1 MVDVSTFGELKDNN
15 SNKKVITKKW
25 CNGKKES
32 GTGKLNLYKVIG
44 FDLPLRLSKLS
55 VSSCVSGIV

>member
-1 MVDVSTFGELKDNN
+1 MVDASTFGELKDNS

-32 GTGKLNLYKVIG
+32 GTGKINIEGHFIWLAIEIAQA
-44 FDLPLRLSKLS
+44 LRKLLR
-55 VSSCVSGIV
+55 

>member
-1 MVDVSTFGELKDNN
+1 MVDVSTFGELKDKS

-32 GTGKLNLYKVIG
+32 GTGKINI
-44 FDLPLRLSKLS
+44 
-55 VSSCVSGIV
+55 

>member
-1 MVDVSTFGELKDNN
+1 MVDVSTFGELKDNS

-32 GTGKLNLYKVIG
+32 GTGKINIERVIL
-44 FDLPLRLSKLS
+44 FDLPLRLPKLS